1 MRWALLLVM
10 AAGCRQ
16 IFGLDSPTT
25 TADARGDGPLPIDGP
40 RDAQGGTCIERWMQG
55 PQFAQAVP
63 LASVNNTG
71 TQDRLPFVTANGLT
85 LYFVR
90 DGDYFTATR
99 ADLASPFGSVAK
111 VTTLS
116 SGSGDG
122 KVFVSDDETCAFLSS
137 SRAGGSGGTDIWRGF
152 RQLPSDPWSVDQMF
166 LDQINGNGEQ
176 GDPHLS
182 PDLFHL
188 YFMTKGNGPGGGG
201 NHIFYAERAAVNAS
215 FGPAAQIPVLAG
227 TQGED
232 DQPTLTGDE
241 RVIVFTSTRGGN
253 FDLYYATRMNKTDPF
268 SAPLPLTALN
278 LSNKIDSAPFIT
290 QDGCELYFMSDRNGS
305 FDIYTTAL
313 LD

>member
-25 TADARGDGPLPIDGP
+25 TADARGDGPLSSDGA
-40 RDAQGGTCIERWMQG
+40 RDAQGGTCVERWMQG

-63 LASVNNTG
+63 LPTNTVL
-71 TQDRLPFVTANGLT
+71 TQDRLPFVTVDGLT

-122 KVFVSDDETCAFLSS
+122 KIYMSDDETRAFMSS

-152 RQLPSDPWSVDQMF
+152 RPLASDPWTVDQMF

-182 PDLFHL
+182 PDLLHL

-201 NHIFYAERAAVNAS
+201 NRIYYAERAATSAS
-215 FGPAAQIPVLAG
+215 FGPGAQVPVIGGSVGAD
-227 TQGED
+227 E
-232 DQPTLTGDE
+232 QPTLTGDE
-241 RVIVFTSTRGGN
+241 RVIVFTSSRSGSY
-253 FDLYYATRMNKTDPF
+253 DLWYATRMTKTDDF
-268 SAPLPLTALN
+268 GAPQALTALN
-278 LSNKIDSAPFIT
+278 LSNKNDSGPFIT
-290 QDGCELYFMSDRNGS
+290 QDGCELYFMSDRNGT